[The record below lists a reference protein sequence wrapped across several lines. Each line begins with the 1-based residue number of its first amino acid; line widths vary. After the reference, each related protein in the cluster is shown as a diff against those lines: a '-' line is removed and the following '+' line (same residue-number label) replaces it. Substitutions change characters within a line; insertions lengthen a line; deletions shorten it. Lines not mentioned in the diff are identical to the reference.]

1 MNKDGSI
8 SSGSLIDCS
17 PAWDS
22 FYNDLE
28 KKLKILSNEFF

>member
-28 KKLKILSNEFF
+28 KKIENTK